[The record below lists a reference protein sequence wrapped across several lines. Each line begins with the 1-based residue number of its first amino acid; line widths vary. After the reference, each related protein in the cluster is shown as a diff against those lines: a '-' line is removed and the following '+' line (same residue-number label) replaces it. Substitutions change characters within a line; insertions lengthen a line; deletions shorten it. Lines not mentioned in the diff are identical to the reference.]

1 MEILKLSLFFFVKI
15 NPFLKPRYPGIELA
29 QDQLDR
35 APGYDGLGGEDVVHM
50 EIELDQEEEILLAAS
65 SISCT

>member
-1 MEILKLSLFFFVKI
+1 MKI
-15 NPFLKPRYPGIELA
+15 NLFPRYPRIELA
-29 QDQLDR
+29 LDQLDR
-35 APGYDGLGGEDVVHM
+35 APGYDGLGGEDVVHV

>member
-1 MEILKLSLFFFVKI
+1 MPHSDE
-15 NPFLKPRYPGIELA
+15 YCHLA
-29 QDQLDR
+29 DLVRQ
-35 APGYDGLGGEDVVHM
+35 GGLHDVLEGEDVVHM